1 MKRLPWVSNAA
12 IAAPI
17 DVDWTVTVI
26 EPLPNCPSVE
36 AGWER
41 IATQTKWGEWRSESK
56 MRGKEV
62 TTTVV
67 PPATEPLKTGNEYIV
82 KVGRFMKIR
91 CRVLESPSLGT
102 ASGEDDGMVFDAMG
116 VALGG
121 IVNARFRFTVFT
133 GKDGMVMARAQ
144 EKMISLP
151 LLAPS
156 KGSLE
161 SEHRHTFKDLNESF
175 RSPSR

>member
-1 MKRLPWVSNAA
+1 MVEGCDSSADRCGL
-12 IAAPI
+12 
-17 DVDWTVTVI
+17 DRHGCGT
-26 EPLPNCPSVE
+26 LPNCPSVE

-56 MRGKEV
+56 LRGKGV

-67 PPATEPLKTGNEYIV
+67 PPATEPLKTGDQYV
-82 KVGRFMKIR
+82 VQVGKLMKIR
-91 CRVLESPSLGT
+91 CHVLESSLGA
-102 ASGEDDGMVFDAMG
+102 ASDEMVFDAKG

-121 IVNARFRFTVFT
+121 VVNARFRFTVFR

-151 LLAPS
+151 LLALS
-156 KGSLE
+156 KRTLA
-161 SEHRHTFKDLNESF
+161 SERRHTLQHLNRSF
-175 RSPSR
+175 RSPAR